1 LISVTEVACAGSSDG
16 FKGALAWDA
25 RLRIARGAAEGIAHI
40 HECGP
45 RKYIHGD
52 IKPANILLDAFLEAR
67 IADFGLQR
75 LLSLSESERVRELG
89 SARGDT
95 GRASSVSPAPG

>member
-1 LISVTEVACAGSSDG
+1 MSVIEVACAGRSDG
-16 FKGALAWDA
+16 SKGALTWEA
-25 RLRIARGAAEGIAHI
+25 RLRIARGAAQGIAHI
-40 HECGP
+40 HECSP

-52 IKPANILLDAFLEAR
+52 IKPSNILLDAFLDAR

-75 LLSLSESERVRELG
+75 LLSLMEPERIKELRSEG
-89 SARGDT
+89 GDT